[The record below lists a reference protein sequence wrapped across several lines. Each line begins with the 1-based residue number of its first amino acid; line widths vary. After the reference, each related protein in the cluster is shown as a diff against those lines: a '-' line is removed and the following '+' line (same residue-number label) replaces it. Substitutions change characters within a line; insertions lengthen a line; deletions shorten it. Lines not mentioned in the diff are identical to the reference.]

1 MPFFSSNKWLGEVD
15 RFWIWI
21 ALTVPSTGLA
31 FAFYYFWKQR
41 GEKAG
46 RKNTPNTPLSDI
58 ETGRING
65 ASGAR
70 QPAAQTTDEPE
81 EGAKPNPTILVNGS

>member
-46 RKNTPNTPLSDI
+46 RKNTPLSDI
-58 ETGRING
+58 ETGRVNG

-70 QPAAQTTDEPE
+70 QLAAQTAGEPE
-81 EGAKPNPTILVNGS
+81 EGAKQNSTIVVNGSSN